1 MENIT
6 NKNALL
12 QHLMTV
18 IDDQIEIARIDNL
31 SESGITDDS
40 ASHSVEDRLS
50 ELEQKVNDN
59 DDQLTADDL
68 EAHCKEFWTT
78 ADFDKDDFLTEYDIE
93 DFLTNDDL
101 EDLNHRTSKLEKW
114 MDAGSDQIDELEEW
128 RSNFSEGHDMVIESL
143 IDEKVNAALEGLN
156 ITKLGEMIDRQVD
169 VRFQQLAKTLRQNLL
184 HALDFDS

>member
-50 ELEQKVNDN
+50 ELER
-59 DDQLTADDL
+59 
-68 EAHCKEFWTT
+68 TT
-78 ADFDKDDFLTEYDIE
+78 SDFDKDDFLTEYDIE
-93 DFLTNDDL
+93 DFLINDDL
-101 EDLNHRTSKLEKW
+101 EDLNNLTSKLEKRI
-114 MDAGSDQIDELEEW
+114 DKDSDQISELEEW
-128 RSNFSEGHDMVIESL
+128 RINFCEGHDLVIESL

-169 VRFQQLAKTLRQNLL
+169 VRFQQLATTLRQNLL

>member
-50 ELEQKVNDN
+50 ELER
-59 DDQLTADDL
+59 
-68 EAHCKEFWTT
+68 TT
-78 ADFDKDDFLTEYDIE
+78 SDFDKDDFLTEYDIE

-101 EDLNHRTSKLEKW
+101 EDLNHRTSKLEKRI
-114 MDAGSDQIDELEEW
+114 DKDSDQISELEEW
-128 RSNFSEGHDMVIESL
+128 RINFCEGHDLVIESL

>member
-50 ELEQKVNDN
+50 ELER
-59 DDQLTADDL
+59 
-68 EAHCKEFWTT
+68 TT
-78 ADFDKDDFLTEYDIE
+78 SDFDKDDFLTEYDIE
-93 DFLTNDDL
+93 DFLINDDL
-101 EDLNHRTSKLEKW
+101 EDLNNLTSKLEKRI
-114 MDAGSDQIDELEEW
+114 DKDSDQISELEEW
-128 RSNFSEGHDMVIESL
+128 RINFCEGHDLVIESL

-169 VRFQQLAKTLRQNLL
+169 VRFQQLATTLRQNLL
-184 HALDFDS
+184 HALNFDS

>member
-50 ELEQKVNDN
+50 ELER
-59 DDQLTADDL
+59 
-68 EAHCKEFWTT
+68 TT
-78 ADFDKDDFLTEYDIE
+78 SDFDKDDFLTEYDIE
-93 DFLTNDDL
+93 DFLINDDL

>member
-50 ELEQKVNDN
+50 ELER
-59 DDQLTADDL
+59 
-68 EAHCKEFWTT
+68 TT
-78 ADFDKDDFLTEYDIE
+78 SDFDKDDFLTEYDIE
-93 DFLTNDDL
+93 DFLINDDL
-101 EDLNHRTSKLEKW
+101 EDLNNLTSKLEKRI
-114 MDAGSDQIDELEEW
+114 DKDSDQISELEEW
-128 RSNFSEGHDMVIESL
+128 RINFCEGHDLVIESL